1 MTEGEGTDRPSA
13 APAGSGPAAYRPPRI
28 TPMWLAHHYPEDYDR
43 CVVIGR
49 SHVCRRCLALYPLAL
64 VVMGLCLAIQPG
76 RTVELGALALLSLP
90 AVVELVLEQ
99 LGVLR
104 YSPRRQVAVTLS
116 LAVGLG
122 AGFAAYLDDQ
132 LDATFW
138 AIVLGYTA
146 ICLAAVVVGRMRR
159 SDDADGGRAAG

>member
-1 MTEGEGTDRPSA
+1 MGESQGRGRPT
-13 APAGSGPAAYRPPRI
+13 GSSYRPPRI

-43 CVVIGR
+43 CVIVGR

-64 VVMGLCLAIQPG
+64 VVLGLCLAIPPG
-76 RTVELGALALLSLP
+76 RTVALTGLAVLSLP

-104 YSPRRQVAVTLS
+104 YSPRRQVAVTLA

-122 AGFAAYLDDQ
+122 TGFSVYLDDQ
-132 LDATFW
+132 LDPAFW
-138 AIVLGYTA
+138 VVVLTYTA
-146 ICLAAVVVGRMRR
+146 ACLAAVFAGRMRR
-159 SDDADGGRAAG
+159 GSGEGTGTP

>member
-1 MTEGEGTDRPSA
+1 MTEANGSGRPSGA
-13 APAGSGPAAYRPPRI
+13 SDRSGYRPPRI

-43 CVVIGR
+43 CVRIGR

-64 VVMGLCLAIQPG
+64 VVMGLGLVLQPG
-76 RTVELGALALLSLP
+76 RAIELGALALLSLP

-104 YSPRRQVAVTLS
+104 YSPRRQVAVTVP

-132 LDATFW
+132 LDGTFW
-138 AIVLGYTA
+138 VIVIAYTA
-146 ICLAAVVVGRMRR
+146 ICVVAVVVGRNR
-159 SDDADGGRAAG
+159 SPVDPADP

>member
-1 MTEGEGTDRPSA
+1 MVGEQRSGRT
-13 APAGSGPAAYRPPRI
+13 GSSYRPPRI

-64 VVMGLCLAIQPG
+64 VVLLVCLAIQPE
-76 RTVELGALALLSLP
+76 RSLELGALVILSLP

-104 YSPRRQVAVTLS
+104 YSPRRQVAVTLL

-122 AGFAAYLDDQ
+122 AGFAIYLDDQ
-132 LDATFW
+132 LDRGFW
-138 AIVLGYTA
+138 AVVLLYSA
-146 ICLAAVVVGRMRR
+146 ICIAAVVAGRLRGDHGTHR
-159 SDDADGGRAAG
+159 DDPEP

>member
-1 MTEGEGTDRPSA
+1 MVGEPRGGRM
-13 APAGSGPAAYRPPRI
+13 GSSYRPPRI

-49 SHVCRRCLALYPLAL
+49 SHVCRRCLALYPLAF
-64 VVMGLCLAIQPG
+64 VVLGVALAVQPG
-76 RTVELGALALLSLP
+76 RAVAIGALALLSLP

-99 LGVLR
+99 LGVIG
-104 YSPRRQVAVTLS
+104 YSPRRQVAVTLP

-132 LDATFW
+132 LDPAFW
-138 AIVLGYTA
+138 GIVVLYTA
-146 ICLAAVVVGRMRR
+146 ICVVAVVVGRRR
-159 SDDADGGRAAG
+159 GPTGDGPTIGP

>member
-1 MTEGEGTDRPSA
+1 MGEGS
-13 APAGSGPAAYRPPRI
+13 GSERTTGASYRPPRI

-64 VVMGLCLAIQPG
+64 VVLIACLAVQPQ
-76 RTVELGALALLSLP
+76 RSLELGALVMLPLP

-104 YSPRRQVAVTLS
+104 YSPRRQVAVTLL
-116 LAVGLG
+116 LALGLG
-122 AGFAAYLDDQ
+122 AGFAIYLEDQ
-132 LDATFW
+132 LDRGFW
-138 AIVLGYTA
+138 AVVLLYTA
-146 ICLAAVVVGRMRR
+146 ICVAAVVAGRVRQGPGEP
-159 SDDADGGRAAG
+159 ADELGP